1 MPHIRGQ
8 RAQIRRSSDI
18 THEER
23 KRFAAIDAVRGG
35 KTVAEVSRL
44 FGLPYLRLAEAVK
57 AVGGG

>member
-1 MPHIRGQ
+1 MAHIRGK
-8 RAQIRRSSDI
+8 RAQVRRSSDI

-23 KRFAAIDAVRGG
+23 KWFHAIDAVRSG

-57 AVGGG
+57 AVSRG